1 VKNWVAID
9 VHNINKDRVVKIR
22 VLIVSQD
29 KLESAWGLAML
40 LAVGAE
46 LSEVFDCFL
55 ISVMARA
62 FKNPM

>member
-1 VKNWVAID
+1 VKNWVAIN
-9 VHNINKDRVVKIR
+9 VHNINKNGVIKVR
-22 VLIVSQD
+22 VLIVFQD

-40 LAVGAE
+40 LAVRAE
-46 LSEVFDCFL
+46 FGEVFDCFL